1 VLQQHSLV
9 LISCT
14 GIGFSIWLCSVCLS
28 SCFFF
33 FFIIQALPPPPPPD
47 VSIFYL
53 LAFQVPRLSCFALKT
68 CCSKN
73 FVEYSKCVGQNQ
85 YHNFMCFKSQI
96 AFLKLGFWSSSLCLC
111 VCVCV
116 CVCLSLSL
124 SLYIYIYVALECNK
138 NKFSLTLECKRALKL
153 LISCSAQFS
162 SCSSSFQ

>member
-33 FFIIQALPPPPPPD
+33 FFIIQALPPLPPD
-47 VSIFYL
+47 ASIFYL

-96 AFLKLGFWSSSLCLC
+96 GFLEFLSVFL
-111 VCVCV
+111 CV
-116 CVCLSLSL
+116 CVCLSLS
-124 SLYIYIYVALECNK
+124 I
-138 NKFSLTLECKRALKL
+138 
-153 LISCSAQFS
+153 
-162 SCSSSFQ
+162 CSSWM